1 MGDTFDLPLFLL
13 IAENVYPAWKKR

>member
-13 IAENVYPAWKKR
+13 VAENVFPAWKKR